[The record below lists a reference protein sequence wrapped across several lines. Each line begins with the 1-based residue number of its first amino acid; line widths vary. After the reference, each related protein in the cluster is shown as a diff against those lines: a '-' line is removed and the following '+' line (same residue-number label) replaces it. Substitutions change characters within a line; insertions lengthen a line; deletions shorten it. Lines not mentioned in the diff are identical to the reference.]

1 MTTKELIVVGGPNGA
16 GKTTFAD
23 EYVARHGCNYVGA
36 DAIAAQLS
44 PDDPTNAQIAASR
57 EFLRQIDTAIAGSD
71 SFVVE
76 STLSGRTF
84 QHQLH
89 NAKAAGFE
97 ITIVYLF
104 LDSADTCVDRVNE
117 RVQAGGHDV
126 PENDIRRR
134 FVRSIDNFW
143 NLYRPLVDHWLLI
156 YNSSNQPQDVAIGT
170 ATDVSIRDAEL
181 FSQFQLLI
189 SADE

>member
-1 MTTKELIVVGGPNGA
+1 MAPKELIVVGGPNGA

-44 PDDPTNAQIAASR
+44 PDDPANAQIAASR
-57 EFLRQIDTAIAGSD
+57 EFLRQVDMAIADSA

-84 QHQLH
+84 RRLLG
-89 NAKAAGFE
+89 KARDAEFQV
-97 ITIVYLF
+97 TIVYLF
-104 LDSADTCVDRVNE
+104 LDSADMCVNRVYE

-126 PENDIRRR
+126 PEADIRRR
-134 FVRSIDNFW
+134 FVRSVHNFW
-143 NLYRPLVDHWLLI
+143 NLYRPLADHWLLI
-156 YNSSNQPQDVAIGT
+156 HNSSNQPQDVAVGT
-170 ATDVSIRDAEL
+170 AAEFSIRDAER

-189 SADE
+189 NSDP

>member
-1 MTTKELIVVGGPNGA
+1 VTTKELIVVGGPNGA

-23 EYVARHGCNYVGA
+23 EYVARYGIGYVGA
-36 DAIAAQLS
+36 DAIAAQMS
-44 PDDPTNAQIAASR
+44 PDDPAHAQIAASR
-57 EFLRQIDTAIAGSD
+57 EFLRQFDTAIAGSD

-89 NAKAAGFE
+89 NAKATGFE
-97 ITIVYLF
+97 ITMVYLF

-126 PENDIRRR
+126 PEIDIRRR
-134 FVRSIDNFW
+134 FVRSIHNFW
-143 NLYRPLVDHWLLI
+143 NLYRPLADHWLLI
-156 YNSSNQPQDVAIGT
+156 YNSSNQPQDVAVGT
-170 ATDVSIRDAEL
+170 ATDLSIRDAEL
-181 FSQFQLLI
+181 FTQFQLLI
-189 SADE
+189 NTDE